1 MDLDPNF
8 VLALELKVL
17 KLEGLSYA
25 IRPSIY
31 ILKGWYDETPPK
43 VAVTVIVGVMAFLP
57 PPRVETLF
65 WNVMQ
70 KRVKEDPADVIIE
83 DWLQGVKL
91 KNNYS

>member
-1 MDLDPNF
+1 MMNIPQKVAITVIF
-8 VLALELKVL
+8 GGKGIFALEL
-17 KLEGLSYA
+17 
-25 IRPSIY
+25 
-31 ILKGWYDETPPK
+31 
-43 VAVTVIVGVMAFLP
+43 
-57 PPRVETLF
+57 LF